1 MSSSQTSPEIARV
14 FAEVGDPAVMVQLFS
29 ELLTDAERHD
39 LALRWELLKL
49 LRDGVPQREIASKL
63 HVSLCKITRGAKILK
78 DEHSVVR
85 RILANH
91 P

>member
-1 MSSSQTSPEIARV
+1 MNAQEIPEIAQV
-14 FAEVGDPAVMVQLFS
+14 FAQVGEADSMARLLS
-29 ELLTDAERHD
+29 EMLTDAERHD

-49 LRDGVPQREIASKL
+49 LRDGVPQREIAAKL

-78 DEHSVVR
+78 DEDSLVR
-85 RILANH
+85 TILAKY